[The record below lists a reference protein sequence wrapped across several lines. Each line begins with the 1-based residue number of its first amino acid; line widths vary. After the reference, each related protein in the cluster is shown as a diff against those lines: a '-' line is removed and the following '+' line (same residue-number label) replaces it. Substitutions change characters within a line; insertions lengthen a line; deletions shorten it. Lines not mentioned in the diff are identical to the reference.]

1 VKFWRCFIGGFLL
14 DVTYEDLVPLCLV
27 TLLHP
32 PKNGFDLLV
41 FYKVFGKTFLRVD
54 FLFPL
59 IE

>member
-1 VKFWRCFIGGFLL
+1 L